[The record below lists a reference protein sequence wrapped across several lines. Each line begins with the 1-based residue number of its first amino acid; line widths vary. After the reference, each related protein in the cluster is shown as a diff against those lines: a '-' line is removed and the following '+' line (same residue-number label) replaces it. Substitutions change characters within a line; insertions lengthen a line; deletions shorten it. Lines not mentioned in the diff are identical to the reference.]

1 MSKGVF
7 VTFEGIDGCGKTTQ
21 LKLAHEFLTNKNVPC
36 AVTREPGGTAIG
48 EKIRAII
55 LSPEHG
61 EMIDRCELLLYMASR
76 AQHAAE
82 TILPAMQRGAVVLCD
97 RFADA
102 TFAYQGHGRGI
113 SLDILEKMNSYAVGS
128 LKPSLTF
135 VFDIS
140 VATSRARLANAG
152 KTADRLEGSGAEF
165 YEKVRS
171 GYLALAGRYRDRIIV
186 LSGDRPLEE
195 LSAIVGDKILELYG
209 AE

>member
-1 MSKGVF
+1 LTDAEKPRSLSWRMNF
-7 VTFEGIDGCGKTTQ
+7 LQIKT
-21 LKLAHEFLTNKNVPC
+21 C
-36 AVTREPGGTAIG
+36 
-48 EKIRAII
+48 RARLRANRAARRSAKKSGPLF

-186 LSGDRPLEE
+186 LSGDRAP
-195 LSAIVGDKILELYG
+195 
-209 AE
+209 

>member
-113 SLDILEKMNSYAVGS
+113 SLDILEKMNS
-128 LKPSLTF
+128 
-135 VFDIS
+135 
-140 VATSRARLANAG
+140 
-152 KTADRLEGSGAEF
+152 
-165 YEKVRS
+165 
-171 GYLALAGRYRDRIIV
+171 
-186 LSGDRPLEE
+186 
-195 LSAIVGDKILELYG
+195 
-209 AE
+209 